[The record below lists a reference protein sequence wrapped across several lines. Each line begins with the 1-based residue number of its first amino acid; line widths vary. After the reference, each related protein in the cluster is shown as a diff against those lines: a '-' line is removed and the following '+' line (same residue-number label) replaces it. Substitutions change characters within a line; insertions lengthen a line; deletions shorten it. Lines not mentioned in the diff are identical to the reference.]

1 MALVCDF
8 TKKFPEFHI
17 SVKMTFKEEMVVLFG
32 PSGSGKSSVL
42 NMISGIL
49 KPNEGS
55 IKINGKEIYDSKKG
69 VNIPIRKR
77 KIGYV
82 FQDIA
87 LFPHMTVF
95 NNIAYGIKEKQREE
109 IKEKVSD
116 LLVTMRLVNLGDRY
130 PSEISGGQRQRV
142 ALARTL
148 ITEPELLLLDEPFS
162 ALDYPVRE
170 KLRTDLIAIHK
181 RYPITTIVVTHDHEE
196 AYILG
201 EQIAVMN
208 EGCIEQIGAKEA
220 IFYRP
225 ETKQVAKLLGVRNIF
240 DGIIKQINR
249 NEITI
254 QSNALGLI
262 KVLHVG
268 NAGKLLEGEYISFGI
283 RPEDIMVLRDDK
295 QRPPD
300 NVFDGAVTEIVE
312 KGAQNTIFF
321 NTKDGEG
328 IFKVDIPR
336 FAYRKMGIS
345 KGITASV
352 SLKKECI
359 WIAPTAKRPKR

>member
-1 MALVCDF
+1 MALVCDI

-17 SVKMTFKEEMVVLFG
+17 SVRMAFKEEMVVLFG

-49 KPNEGS
+49 KPDEGS
-55 IKINGKEIYDSKKG
+55 IKINGKDIYDSKKG
-69 VNIPIRKR
+69 INIPIRTR

-95 NNIAYGIKEKQREE
+95 NNIAYGIREKQKKE
-109 IKEKVSD
+109 IEKKVAD
-116 LLVTMRLVNLGDRY
+116 LLITMRLVDLGDRY
-130 PSEISGGQRQRV
+130 PSEISGGQKQRV

-170 KLRTDLIAIHK
+170 KLRADLIAIHK
-181 RYPITTIVVTHDHEE
+181 RYPITTIIVTHDHEE

-208 EGCIEQIGAKEA
+208 EGCIEQIGTKEA

-225 ETKQVAKLLGVRNIF
+225 ATKQVAKLLGVRNIF
-240 DGIIKQINR
+240 DGVIARINE
-249 NEITI
+249 NEVTI
-254 QSNALGLI
+254 ENNVLGLI
-262 KVLHVG
+262 KVSQTVSEG
-268 NAGKLLEGEYISFGI
+268 NLIEGEYVSFGI
-283 RPEDIMVLRDDK
+283 RPEDIMVLRGDK

-300 NVFDGAVTEIVE
+300 NVFDGTVTEIVE

-321 NTKDGEG
+321 NTKNGDG
-328 IFKVDIPR
+328 IFKINMPR
-336 FAYRKMGIS
+336 SAFRKMRIS

>member
-1 MALVCDF
+1 MALVCDI
-8 TKKFPEFHI
+8 TKKYPEFHI
-17 SVKMTFKEEMVVLFG
+17 SVKMVFKEEMVVLFG

-49 KPNEGS
+49 KPTEGS

-69 VNIPIRKR
+69 INTPMRKR

-95 NNIAYGIKEKQREE
+95 NNIAYGIRDLQRNE
-109 IKEKVSD
+109 IDEKVND
-116 LLVTMRLVNLGDRY
+116 LLVTMRLTELGDRY

-170 KLRTDLIAIHK
+170 KLRSDLIAIHR
-181 RYPITTIVVTHDHEE
+181 RYPITTIIVTHDHEE

-201 EQIAVMN
+201 EKIAVMN
-208 EGCIEQIGAKEA
+208 EGCIEQIGTKEA
-220 IFYRP
+220 VFYRP

-240 DGIIKQINR
+240 DGVIASINGSEVTIKNNI
-249 NEITI
+249 
-254 QSNALGLI
+254 LGLI
-262 KVLHVG
+262 KVLQTGSGG
-268 NAGKLLEGEYISFGI
+268 NLVEGEYISFGI
-283 RPEDIMVLRDDK
+283 NPEEIMVLRDDRP
-295 QRPPD
+295 RPPE
-300 NVFDGAVTEIVE
+300 NTFDGKITEIVE

-321 NTKDGEG
+321 NTKDGKG
-328 IFKVDIPR
+328 SFKIDMPR
-336 FAYRKMGIS
+336 YAYKKMGIS
-345 KGITASV
+345 KGITAAV
-352 SLKKECI
+352 YLKKECI